1 MVYKAESKFKMASLI
16 LLCVI
21 TGEEHVPS
29 SVPVLTPGHAPTPAL
44 PRPLCGWHCC
54 LSVCHQRR
62 HSQQI
67 SEGKRATDLI
77 LLLEEHRPY
86 VDKRKFETLWWFLL
100 CFMTVYFCHESTG
113 SMLISLWAYICV
125 FQDVELVERLN
136 SSLAFF
142 LNDLLSLMDRGF
154 VFNLIRSYYKQVRA
168 QTHKHG
174 LTGLDKYCWIL
185 WTRLIY
191 KKALFT

>member
-1 MVYKAESKFKMASLI
+1 MWTISFIVPVNNFSGFLRNLVFGLYTAESKFKMLSLI
-16 LLCVI
+16 LCVI

-29 SVPVLTPGHAPTPAL
+29 SVPVLTPGHAPPPAL

-54 LSVCHQRR
+54 FSMCHQRR

-67 SEGKRATDLI
+67 SKGKRADLI

-86 VDKRKFETLWWFLL
+86 VDKRRFETLWWFLL
-100 CFMTVYFCHESTG
+100 C
-113 SMLISLWAYICV
+113 LLLLWINRKHAYLCLSQYSCV

-154 VFNLIRSYYKQVRA
+154 IFNLIRSYYKQVLA
-168 QTHKHG
+168 QTHKH
-174 LTGLDKYCWIL
+174 
-185 WTRLIY
+185 
-191 KKALFT
+191 ASFA

>member
-1 MVYKAESKFKMASLI
+1 MASLI

-54 LSVCHQRR
+54 LSMCHQRR
-62 HSQQI
+62 HRQQI
-67 SEGKRATDLI
+67 SEGKRAADLI

-86 VDKRKFETLWWFLL
+86 VDKRRFETTLFYDCLL
-100 CFMTVYFCHESTG
+100 LSWINRKHAY
-113 SMLISLWAYICV
+113 LSLSFYLCV

-168 QTHKHG
+168 RAHWIRQISLNFMNKTH
-174 LTGLDKYCWIL
+174 L
-185 WTRLIY
+185 
-191 KKALFT
+191 